1 METPNFSYIDKLS
14 GGDAGFKTQIIEVLK
29 QELPEEIDN
38 YYQHMSQ
45 NNLDGASQFVHRL
58 KHKMSILGLEESYE
72 ITNTFENEL
81 KNTGNL
87 EKKAYFEE
95 VLALMKS
102 FIESQ

>member
-1 METPNFSYIDKLS
+1 METPNLSYIDKLS
-14 GGDAGFKTQIIEVLK
+14 GGDAGFRVQIIDVLK

-38 YYQHMSQ
+38 YYQHMAN

-72 ITNTFENEL
+72 ITNTYENEM
-81 KNTGNL
+81 KNSGNL

-95 VLALMKS
+95 VLTVMKN
-102 FIESQ
+102 FVESQ